1 MRPNQNWAGRF
12 SSGSE
17 KSSKQLYSLLS
28 VCQLVY
34 DHCQH
39 ECVLI
44 DVFVPRVLAQPE
56 GERGKHN
63 RQLVSMRN
71 TEQTADKL
79 LLLLLSS
86 RRNGNRDTTLVD
98 IGSRRR
104 LTVSPP
110 AISIANA

>member
-56 GERGKHN
+56 GEREA
-63 RQLVSMRN
+63 N
-71 TEQTADKL
+71 TT
-79 LLLLLSS
+79 
-86 RRNGNRDTTLVD
+86 GNL
-98 IGSRRR
+98 
-104 LTVSPP
+104 
-110 AISIANA
+110 